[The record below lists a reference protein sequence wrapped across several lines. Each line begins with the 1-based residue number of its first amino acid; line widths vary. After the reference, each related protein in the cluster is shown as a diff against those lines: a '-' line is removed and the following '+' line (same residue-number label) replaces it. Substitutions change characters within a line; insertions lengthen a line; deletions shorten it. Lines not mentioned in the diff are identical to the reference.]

1 MANLKEIRGRI
12 KTVKSTQQV
21 TKAMKMVAA
30 AKLRKAQDRMLKL
43 RPYAG
48 KLKEIIGNVVSA
60 VNVEDI
66 PSGLVKIR
74 EVKNVLF
81 IVVTSNRGLCG
92 PFNANIIKEANLYMK
107 AHYATELAEGRVK
120 VLTMGRKAY
129 DFYKKRGFSLVD
141 AKNFDVFADL
151 TFDAVNNVTQRVF
164 DGFLDGEFDKVHLC
178 YNEFK
183 NVMTQIRQV
192 EDLLPLSA
200 ADIGDSEDANT
211 QADYIFEPDREQ
223 ILLDLIPKSLRLQVF
238 RAVLESNASEQG
250 ARMVAMDT
258 ATENAEE
265 LLGSLKISY
274 NKARQAAITTEIL
287 EISAGADA
295 LAAQ

>member
-30 AKLRKAQDRMLKL
+30 AKLRKAQDRMLQL

-66 PSGLVKIR
+66 PSGLVEIR

-92 PFNANIIKEANLYMK
+92 PFNANIIKEANLYMET
-107 AHYATELAEGRVK
+107 HYATELAEGRVQI
-120 VLTMGRKAY
+120 LTMGRKAY

-151 TFDAVNNVTQRVF
+151 TFDAVNEVTQRVF
-164 DGFLDGEFDKVHLC
+164 DGFLEGEFDKVHLC

-200 ADIGDSEDANT
+200 ADIGDAGVVNA

-265 LLGSLKISY
+265 LLGGLKISY
-274 NKARQAAITTEIL
+274 NKARQASITTEIL